1 MIAKLIPTRIHGV
14 LDYLTGL
21 VLIAIP
27 LLFNWLQPEAMIFM
41 VLGAAALVYSLI
53 TRYELGVF
61 KLLPMPVH
69 LVLDLLSGLA
79 LVALPFLGFVAPDL
93 RPWFW
98 AFGAFE
104 IAVALLTSTRP
115 HFEEDE
121 FGYAAD
127 REVDYGAGSYDKDI
141 AMTGRNTTSGEG
153 DRDARYGVTN
163 TTNTGETRTTTAD
176 QQTLPDDAGWTTA
189 NRLSALGA
197 TGETEET
204 REDIDRAERSR
215 QNLNR

>member
-27 LLFNWLQPEAMIFM
+27 LLFNWPQPEAMIFM

-61 KLLPMPVH
+61 KLLPMTAH

-104 IAVALLTSTRP
+104 IVVALLTSTRP
-115 HFEEDE
+115 HFAEDE
-121 FGYAAD
+121 YGYD
-127 REVDYGAGSYDKDI
+127 TGYGAGSYDNDV
-141 AMTGRNTTSGEG
+141 AMTGRNTTIAEG

-163 TTNTGETRTTTAD
+163 TTYTGSTRTSTAE

-189 NRLSALGA
+189 NRSSALGA
-197 TGETEET
+197 AGETEET
-204 REDIDRAERSR
+204 REDAERVERSR
-215 QNLNR
+215 QNINR